1 MLSPLTTR
9 HLKTANMK
17 KKQLL
22 PFRVLIDLVSVV
34 VPVVVSV
41 EVSVEVFV
49 EELASVPE
57 ASNQGEDF
65 NQDREVLDEVAQVPA
80 PAVSIAIYSQRPEGI
95 LTTTIP

>member
-1 MLSPLTTR
+1 MLSPLTTH
-9 HLKTANMK
+9 HLTTTNTR

-22 PFRVLIDLVSVV
+22 PFRVHIDLVSVA
-34 VPVVVSV
+34 VPVVVS
-41 EVSVEVFV
+41 V

-57 ASNQGEDF
+57 ASNQEEDS
-65 NQDREVLDEVAQVPA
+65 NQDREVPDAAAQVPT

>member
-1 MLSPLTTR
+1 MHPDQLVLSPLTTH
-9 HLKTANMK
+9 HLTTANTR

-22 PFRVLIDLVSVV
+22 PFRALIDLVYVA
-34 VPVVVSV
+34 VPVVVP
-41 EVSVEVFV
+41 V

-65 NQDREVLDEVAQVPA
+65 NQDREVLDEVAQVRV
-80 PAVSIAIYSQRPEGI
+80 PAVSIAIYSRKPEGI